1 MTAVNAILTSLGAG
15 ADQIHQERFV
25 PGAVAYAPREIVP
38 CTVEFTRS
46 GKRLECNSTE
56 TLLSVAERN
65 DIAIPANCRIGQ
77 CGTCA
82 TRVIAGEV
90 EMESDEGLSPAM
102 HAEGFSLLCVG
113 RARGIV
119 SLEA

>member
-15 ADQIHQERFV
+15 ANQMHQERFV
-25 PGAVAYAPREIVP
+25 PAAVVYAPRETVP
-38 CTVEFTRS
+38 CTVEFTKS
-46 GKRLECNSTE
+46 GKRLECTSNE

-65 DIAIPANCRIGQ
+65 DIDIPASCRIGQ

-82 TRVIAGEV
+82 TRVLAGEV
-90 EMESDEGLSPAM
+90 ELESDEGLSPALR
-102 HAEGFSLLCVG
+102 AEGFSLLCVG